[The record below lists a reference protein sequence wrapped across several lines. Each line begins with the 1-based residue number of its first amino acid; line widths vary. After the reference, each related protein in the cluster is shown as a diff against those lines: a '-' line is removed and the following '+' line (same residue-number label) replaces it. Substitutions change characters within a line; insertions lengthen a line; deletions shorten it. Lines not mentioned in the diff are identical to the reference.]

1 MSAELAAIWEQLA
14 GLLTRWAGL
23 CLVLAALPL
32 IVLAWRRRIYPNMPL
47 VVLAAL
53 PLAASL
59 LMLVEDRLWP
69 LVLWLDVGILLVA
82 LGDLA
87 RVPAPDIVTVQ
98 REATRVVSLRK
109 PNRVTLHVSHLG
121 QGSLRVWLRDDLPEE
136 AEADPAELVL
146 LLGPRSCISV
156 HYALK
161 ARRRGVLRLE
171 AVHVRFRSR
180 WGLWQRL
187 VRLPLVQELHVYP
200 DLQQLAEY
208 DLLARTDR
216 LRLIGVRRTRRIGL
230 ENDFER
236 LRDHTLD
243 DNYKHIDWRASAR
256 RQKLTVKDFQTSQ
269 SQRIVLLVDCG
280 RLMVSE
286 SSGLSLLDH
295 ALNAALMLSYV
306 ALRKGDAV
314 GLIAFSDRVLR
325 AVLPR
330 GGMQQMNKLLHACFD
345 CFPELV
351 ESRYDEAFL
360 YLRTHV
366 KKRSLV
372 VLMTQAIDEV
382 NAWQIER
389 YLGNLSGRHLPLGVL
404 LRDRALFTAVE
415 SADRGESAMFTA
427 AAAADILLWRQ
438 QVLAGLARRG
448 ALTLDLFPEELTAPL
463 VNTYLDIKARQ
474 LL

>member
-1 MSAELAAIWEQLA
+1 MNAELGALWHQAA
-14 GLLTRWAGL
+14 GLLVRWAGL
-23 CLVLAALPL
+23 WLVLAALPL
-32 IVLAWRRRIYPNMPL
+32 VVLAWRRRIYPNVPL
-47 VVLAAL
+47 VVLAGL
-53 PLAASL
+53 PLAAAL
-59 LMLVEDRLWP
+59 GTLVDDRL
-69 LVLWLDVGILLVA
+69 GILVGLLDAGVLLGA

-87 RVPAPDIVTVQ
+87 SLPSASAIAVQ

-109 PNRVTLHVSHLG
+109 PHRVMLHVTHVG
-121 QGSLRVWLRDDLPEE
+121 QGSVRVWLRDDLPEE
-136 AEADPAELVL
+136 AEAEPAELVL
-146 LLGPRSCISV
+146 LLGPRSCVSV

-180 WGLWQRL
+180 WGLWQRY
-187 VRLPLVQELHVYP
+187 VRLPLAQELHVYP
-200 DLQQLAEY
+200 DLKQLAEY

-216 LRLIGVRRTRRIGL
+216 LSLIGVHRTRRIGL

-236 LRDHTLD
+236 LRDYTLD
-243 DNYKHIDWRASAR
+243 DNHKHIDWRASAR

-280 RLMVSE
+280 RLMVNE

-295 ALNAALMLSYV
+295 ALNAALMLGYV
-306 ALRKGDAV
+306 ALRQGDAV
-314 GLIAFSDRVLR
+314 GLIAFADRVR
-325 AVLPR
+325 CAVPPR
-330 GGMQQMNKLLHACFD
+330 GGMKQMNQLLHACFD
-345 CFPELV
+345 RFPELV

-360 YLRTHV
+360 YLHTHV

-372 VLMTQAIDEV
+372 VLLTQVIDEV

-404 LRDRALFTAVE
+404 LRDRALFASIE
-415 SADRGESAMFTA
+415 SAGRDDAALFTA

-448 ALTLDLFPEELTAPL
+448 ALTLDVFPEELTAPL
-463 VNTYLDIKARQ
+463 VNAYLEIKARQ